1 MKKNNKLVVKP
12 LIISI
17 CIVVFLQ
24 ILSRVLPSMVSPTVA
39 DIIGFITTF
48 GTILL
53 GGAFFLAFVAANVN
67 GKIPRRV
74 HTIVELVII
83 FFLVVGIVCMFQ
95 PLSIDIYG
103 TGFNVLMYSLLSFM
117 VWSHL
122 IPKQPGQEA
131 EEAEAAAGAAEQKA

>member
-1 MKKNNKLVVKP
+1 MKKDTKIVVKP
-12 LIISI
+12 LIISV

-24 ILSRVLPSMVSPTVA
+24 VLNRVLPTVLDQTLG
-39 DIIGFITTF
+39 DIVGFITNF

-67 GKIPRRV
+67 GKIPRRL

-95 PLSIDIYG
+95 PLAIEIYS
-103 TGFNVLMYSLLSFM
+103 TGFNVLMFSLLAFI

-122 IPKQPGQEA
+122 IPKMPSE
-131 EEAEAAAGAAEQKA
+131 ETDEAEADTAAALNS